1 MIEKQSLKQFER
13 FIEYL
18 VDYFY
23 GWEVQFHNVD
33 DDVWCDIGETIE
45 REFKKFKKDV
55 WEIGETNKNGNK
67 QRIREISRRKPR
79 FTNKGFC
86 RRGML

>member
-1 MIEKQSLKQFER
+1 MVDEQSLKQFER
-13 FIEYL
+13 FVEYL

-55 WEIGETNKNGNK
+55 WEIEEINKDEKNRKHPKKIGN
-67 QRIREISRRKPR
+67 
-79 FTNKGFC
+79 
-86 RRGML
+86 